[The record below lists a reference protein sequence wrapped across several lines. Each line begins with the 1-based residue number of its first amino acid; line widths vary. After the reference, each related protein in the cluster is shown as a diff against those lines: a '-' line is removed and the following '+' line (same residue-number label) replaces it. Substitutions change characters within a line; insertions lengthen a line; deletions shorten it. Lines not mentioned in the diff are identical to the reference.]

1 MRIEQKIRRAK
12 ASMFE
17 AQQGYAMQLSL
28 GPAQVPETLIERGNL
43 IYGAES
49 PYASAEQISASVNK
63 QGVKVGYPIFGPV
76 PGHKLHCRYHS
87 SNHRL

>member
-17 AQQGYAMQLSL
+17 AQQEYAMQLSL

-63 QGVKVGYPIFGPV
+63 LGAL
-76 PGHKLHCRYHS
+76 KLEYAS
-87 SNHRL
+87 PDGLFLANTATF